1 MVYNIVGYI
10 LLFSSANCSLCTA
23 GTYQN
28 QTGQDH
34 CINCPAGYESASA
47 MDHCNPCPEET
58 YSTGDGQPCQP
69 CVGKNLLHVL
79 LQLLKKSTMLLIF
92 PTLWKDGEPCLAD
105 VDKKPSTACFCL
117 I

>member
-1 MVYNIVGYI
+1 MFTFFTG
-10 LLFSSANCSLCTA
+10 NCSLCTA

-69 CVGKNLLHVL
+69 CVGKNSLHEL
-79 LQLLKKSTMLLIF
+79 LQLLKKSTNAMDLSNSLSRQNLLH
-92 PTLWKDGEPCLAD
+92 WRWA
-105 VDKKPSTACFCL
+105 AMQ
-117 I
+117 